1 MSASTT
7 FLTRTGAL
15 RDAQHG
21 LATRWSQRDAMQ
33 VAAAFGAA
41 EGARLAEAGIG
52 DLSFKRRVGVKGPAA
67 RAWLA
72 ALGVAA
78 PTHANHW
85 QALACGSLVARLG
98 DSEFVVVSGD
108 DSRVVDKLVAAAP
121 AHGVY
126 PVPRFDADLLLAGRR
141 VSELLRQTCAVDF
154 EALDAA
160 AQPLVMTS
168 MVGVGVTAL
177 VLPGQHG
184 PSYRLWCDGTY
195 GGYLWRTLT
204 AIAGELG
211 GGAVGLEALGAL
223 AR

>member
-1 MSASTT
+1 MSSMT
-7 FLTRTGAL
+7 FLARTGAL
-15 RDAQHG
+15 RDAQQG
-21 LATRWSQRDAMQ
+21 LATRWASRDAMQ

-41 EGARLAEAGIG
+41 EESRLAEAGIV
-52 DLSFKRRVGVKGPAA
+52 DLSFRRRVGVKGPAA

-72 ALGVAA
+72 AMGVAA

-85 QALACGSLVARLG
+85 QQLGCGSVVARLG
-98 DSEFVVVSGD
+98 DSEFAVVSGSD
-108 DSRVVDKLVAAAP
+108 GRVVDRIAQAAP
-121 AHGVY
+121 THGVY
-126 PVPRFDADLLLAGRR
+126 PVPRFDADLLLTGKRAP
-141 VSELLRQTCAVDF
+141 ELLRQSCAVDF

-177 VLPGQHG
+177 VLPGARG